1 MLRCAKGEIWMA
13 FLDFLRTSE
22 YKRIIDEQNQKLQ
35 EQEATLSEQSGTI
48 AELKGTLA
56 TYTQMLAEQKD
67 IIATQAQELAEQQ
80 ECIATQKQKLAEQA
94 AVLTDEHGML
104 IDVKKLLGV
113 LEEQRIRLETIIL
126 LKKIAIAKAEDQ
138 VLQLK
143 AQTVELEEI
152 ALLQDF
158 GLYKPTYDF
167 ATSTMYKE
175 TLERNR
181 EKQKQMIKEKTAAI
195 CKTTWSVNNS
205 RREGR
210 KMTNDNIKQVL
221 LTFNTECENVI
232 DKVKFN
238 NFDSMKKRIQRIY
251 DKLNALN
258 ASLNISIS
266 PTYLELKMQE
276 LTLAYEYAVKKQ
288 EEKEFAREQREIQR
302 ENARVQKELENER
315 HRIEKEQAHYQNQM
329 QRLSEQMEV
338 EEDSARKDLIAEK
351 IAAIKDELIDLDKA
365 LKDVD
370 YRQANERAG
379 YVYVISNIGSFG
391 EGIYKIGMTR
401 RLDPMDRVDELGG
414 ASVPFR
420 FDVHALIFSVDAPKL
435 ETALHNAFADR
446 RVNMVNGRK
455 EFFRVSL
462 REIEEVVTKNH
473 DRTVEFKDTAIAQQY
488 RETLKMRT
496 GG

>member
-1 MLRCAKGEIWMA
+1 MA
-13 FLDFLRTSE
+13 FFDFLKTSE
-22 YKRIIDEQNQKLQ
+22 YKRVIEEQKQRLL
-35 EQEATLSEQSGTI
+35 EQEATI
-48 AELKGTLA
+48 A
-56 TYTQMLAEQKD
+56 TYEQK
-67 IIATQAQELAEQQ
+67 IADQGKTITAQAQQLDEQG
-80 ECIATQKQKLAEQA
+80 T
-94 AVLTDEHGML
+94 VLTDEHGKA
-104 IDVKKLLGV
+104 IDIKKLLIE
-113 LEEQRIRLETIIL
+113 LNRQRLELEDTIASKQADIMEAEEQISH
-126 LKKIAIAKAEDQ
+126 
-138 VLQLK
+138 LQ
-143 AQTVELEEI
+143 AQTVELEETI
-152 ALLQDF
+152 LLQDF

-167 ATSTMYKE
+167 ATSAMYKE

-181 EKQKQMIKEKTAAI
+181 KKQKQMIKEKTAAI
-195 CKTTWSVNNS
+195 CKTTWFVNNS
-205 RREGR
+205 RREGQ

-251 DKLNALN
+251 DKLNTLN
-258 ASLNISIS
+258 ASSIISIS

-288 EEKEFAREQREIQR
+288 EEKEYAREQREIQR
-302 ENARVQKELENER
+302 ENAKVQKELENER
-315 HRIEKEQAHYQNQM
+315 RRIEKEQAHYQNQM

-420 FDVHALIFSVDAPKL
+420 FDIHALIFSADAPKL

-462 REIEEVVTKNH
+462 KEIEEVVRKNH
-473 DRTVEFKDTAIAQQY
+473 DRTVEFKDIAIAQQY
-488 RETLKMRT
+488 RETLKMQNR